1 MSKFMSLN
9 SSDFLKGLL
18 MAVIS
23 AVISVLY
30 TSAQSGTLSFDW
42 KAIQFAAVTAAL
54 AYLTKNLFTNSQGQI
69 MQKG

>member
-9 SSDFLKGLL
+9 SADFLKGLL
-18 MAVIS
+18 MAVLS

-30 TSAQSGTLSFDW
+30 TSVESGTLAFDW
-42 KAIQFAAVTAAL
+42 KAIQFAAITAVL
-54 AYLTKNLFTNSQGQI
+54 AYLTKNLFTNSQGNL